1 MADVI
6 DIANDQADYFLQVAL
21 DRRQR
26 QATTAASAEFCE
38 DCDEPIPLRRQQMVR
53 GCQTCVSCQEL
64 REAKRG

>member
-21 DRRQR
+21 DRCQR
-26 QATTAASAEFCE
+26 QTTTAASAEFCE
-38 DCDEPIPLRRQQMVR
+38 DCDEPIPLLRQQMVR

-64 REAKRG
+64 RERRR